1 MAVPWR
7 AQVQSPRTHRE
18 PVAVVAR
25 QASPSPVVAQWSYS
39 RSLPVGE
46 DGGRRKHL
54 PEAPVLRTQVKK
66 EVDGVVQKLTKT
78 GRVTIGIVAL
88 DTLRRWLSE
97 EAQASFTVF
106 HVEVCCIKCIQSTEK
121 SLSTYCSRFR
131 HMQSCPDGAYLEWC
145 VCPSQKHG
153 QPQDDNAIM
162 ICVVNS

>member
-1 MAVPWR
+1 MEVPWR
-7 AQVQSPRTHRE
+7 AQVQSPRTHRQ

-25 QASPSPVVAQWSYS
+25 QTSPSPVVAEWSYS
-39 RSLPVGE
+39 RSLPVGG
-46 DGGRRKHL
+46 DGVRRRHL

-106 HVEVCCIKCIQSTEK
+106 HVEVCCTKCIQSTEK
-121 SLSTYCSRFR
+121 KT
-131 HMQSCPDGAYLEWC
+131 CPKIAFSFDRCRVVLMEHTWSGVC
-145 VCPSQKHG
+145 VCVLHRNTASPRTTMLS
-153 QPQDDNAIM
+153 
-162 ICVVNS
+162 